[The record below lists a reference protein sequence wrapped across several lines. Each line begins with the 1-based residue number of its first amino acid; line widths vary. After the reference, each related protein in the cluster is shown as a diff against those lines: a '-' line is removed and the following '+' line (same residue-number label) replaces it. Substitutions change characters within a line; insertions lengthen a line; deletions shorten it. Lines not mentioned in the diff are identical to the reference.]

1 MNFCI
6 TVNRDYYKVLQ
17 IDNEFV
23 PYSTYLISGIL
34 LSVEFNRICE
44 WSISSKFFVLKI
56 VECKMVS
63 NSAIEKSKNGKFNF
77 LLFVSVLFFTCCGC
91 IIYPFTLDN
100 IFVYFNNNSANETA
114 SLGLIFSSKSVL
126 NSTSVQYNTYQ
137 DCFLRCSPKCRL
149 IWILPSIWAGFAA
162 MFSFTAACFSL
173 FLFFSPSNLGL
184 LWILHVLTALTSLST
199 CLTIITYC
207 IHVQKNLMLCDNALQ
222 VAGRH
227 VIMLRIGWSFY
238 FFLFSN
244 IIITII
250 CQLLLMCKAE
260 QHVKLVN
267 LPTCHE
273 SMLIQLRSFIMSRR
287 GKKSNNKKSRKKCL
301 SSLKLQVESRHL
313 KKLAKDKKLR
323 KRDKLLRRTVHR
335 QVADGERL
343 QQWMALTNEL
353 RQARNEDSEEEDDIL
368 PFDMIDPELA
378 NCKIPK
384 YEEEGT
390 TANNTTTTTT
400 TDDEDDDD
408 QLSIDH
414 IPWSRYEDDDSKLKP
429 LLPVKTLSGK
439 VIKVAA
445 MDETENRGSS
455 GEDDEME
462 VDPDDP
468 SDDADVGE
476 HSSTERTIA
485 EDPLI
490 CLARVQQNRRRAL
503 EECKMKIASICPRV
517 LENPQQHISQLNEI
531 MKIASGRTYPLYFAT
546 TGKLA
551 MASLLQVFLDIIP
564 GYTIRSP
571 TEKELRQKMK
581 KETKQLW
588 NFEQILLKLYVKY
601 LQLLEKLVA
610 KIKHGS
616 DSAVL
621 YRLGIFSLKLYSE
634 LLLKHPHFNYRN
646 NIIFVLVP
654 FMCSK
659 DEVIRDLVCGTFKQ
673 LFIDDSRGAVSLDA
687 VRAMNQFL
695 RKKPHLAKP
704 EMLRALLEL
713 KIKEVRRENSDEDG
727 PSRKK
732 IPSKTLSRQQRKYY
746 GSVRRLEMELKEI
759 DVSETESAILK
770 YHTKIMEHLFN
781 IYFRILRKN
790 PEAVV
795 LSPVLEGLSKFGH
808 LINVDFFDGLF
819 STLQSILKNGNL
831 RVIDAL
837 HCIYS
842 VYQLLSN
849 EGQALNVDPYYFQ
862 NCLYMLFRKIMNVK
876 QRALFIRQ
884 FELYLKCLDVIINK
898 RRKEISKNRVAA
910 YIKRMASA
918 FHQMNEPELIASL
931 LAIRSYF
938 MSHPYLECLLDTE
951 EQLAKPYFSNV
962 DDLEHCGAIACKLD
976 ELQQLK
982 NHPSALVRH
991 LTMHILN
998 NFPTTGR
1005 GALNADLLQKSA
1017 VEIYQTLQTNSR
1029 FKELQKRDSS

>member
-17 IDNEFV
+17 IDSEFV

-267 LPTCHE
+267 LPTCNE
-273 SMLIQLRSFIMSRR
+273 SMLIQLRSFIMARR
-287 GKKSNNKKSRKKCL
+287 GKKSNNRKSRKKCL

-335 QVADGERL
+335 QVADGERQ
-343 QQWMALTNEL
+343 QQWMALTIEL

-384 YEEEGT
+384 YEEEET

-414 IPWSRYEDDDSKLKP
+414 IPWSKFEDDDSKLKP

-445 MDETENRGSS
+445 MDETENSGSS

-468 SDDADVGE
+468 SDDADMGE

-610 KIKHGS
+610 SKNLSI
-616 DSAVL
+616 SA
-621 YRLGIFSLKLYSE
+621 
-634 LLLKHPHFNYRN
+634 
-646 NIIFVLVP
+646 NIIFLS
-654 FMCSK
+654 FHK
-659 DEVIRDLVCGTFKQ
+659 TYLFIRDLVCGTFKQ

-704 EMLRALLEL
+704 EMLRVLLEL

-732 IPSKTLSRQQRKYY
+732 IPNKTLSRQQRKYY

-790 PEAVV
+790 PEAVL
-795 LSPVLEGLSKFGH
+795 LSPILEGLSKFGH

-819 STLQSILKNGNL
+819 STLQTILKNGNL

-1029 FKELQKRDSS
+1029 FKELQKHDSS

>member
-1 MNFCI
+1 MIKIHIKFCRL
-6 TVNRDYYKVLQ
+6 TTN
-17 IDNEFV
+17 
-23 PYSTYLISGIL
+23 S
-34 LSVEFNRICE
+34 NRICE

-126 NSTSVQYNTYQ
+126 NSTSVQYNTYR

-162 MFSFTAACFSL
+162 LFSFTAACFCL

-227 VIMLRIGWSFY
+227 IIMLRIGWSFH

-267 LPTCHE
+267 LPTCNE
-273 SMLIQLRSFIMSRR
+273 SMLIQLRSLIMARR

-343 QQWMALTNEL
+343 QQWIALTNEL

-378 NCKIPK
+378 NSKIPK
-384 YEEEGT
+384 
-390 TANNTTTTTT
+390 
-400 TDDEDDDD
+400 
-408 QLSIDH
+408 
-414 IPWSRYEDDDSKLKP
+414 YEDDDSKLKP

-445 MDETENRGSS
+445 MDETENSGSS

-468 SDDADVGE
+468 GDDDAEVGGY
-476 HSSTERTIA
+476 SSTERTIA

-490 CLARVQQNRRRAL
+490 CLARVRQNRRRAL
-503 EECKMKIASICPRV
+503 EECKMKIASICPR
-517 LENPQQHISQLNEI
+517 ISQLNEI

-601 LQLLEKLVA
+601 LQLLEKLAA
-610 KIKHGS
+610 KIKYGS

-938 MSHPYLECLLDTE
+938 MSHPNLECLLDTE

-1029 FKELQKRDSS
+1029 CKELQKRDSS

>member
-1 MNFCI
+1 MKSQRYEYSMTFCRL
-6 TVNRDYYKVLQ
+6 TPNL
-17 IDNEFV
+17 
-23 PYSTYLISGIL
+23 
-34 LSVEFNRICE
+34 NRICE
-44 WSISSKFFVLKI
+44 WNIRNKFFLKI

-63 NSAIEKSKNGKFNF
+63 NSAIEKSKKGKFNF
-77 LLFVSVLFFTCCGC
+77 LLLVSVLFFTCCGC
-91 IIYPFTLDN
+91 IIYAFTLNN
-100 IFVYFNNNSANETA
+100 IFDYFNNNSTNETA
-114 SLGLIFSSKSVL
+114 SLGLIFSSKGVL
-126 NSTSVQYNTYQ
+126 NSTSVQYNTYR
-137 DCFLRCSPKCRL
+137 DCFIRCSPKCRL
-149 IWILPSIWAGFAA
+149 KWVLPLIWAGFAA
-162 MFSFTAACFSL
+162 LFSFTAACFCL
-173 FLFFSPSNLGL
+173 FLFFAPSNLGL
-184 LWILHVLTALTSLST
+184 LWILHVLTALTN

-207 IHVQKNLMLCDNALQ
+207 IHVQKNVMLCDNTLR
-222 VAGRH
+222 VADRD
-227 VIMLRIGWSFY
+227 IMMLRIGWSFHI
-238 FFLFSN
+238 FLLSN

-250 CQLLLMCKAE
+250 CQLLLICKTE
-260 QHVKLVN
+260 QHVKL
-267 LPTCHE
+267 
-273 SMLIQLRSFIMSRR
+273 RSIIMARR
-287 GKKSNNKKSRKKCL
+287 SKNSNNKKSKKKCL
-301 SSLKLQVESRHL
+301 SSLKLKVESRHL

-335 QVADGERL
+335 QVAHGERML
-343 QQWMALTNEL
+343 QWMTLTNEL
-353 RQARNEDSEEEDDIL
+353 RQARAEDENSEEEEDIL
-368 PFDMIDPELA
+368 PFDMLDPELA
-378 NCKIPK
+378 NSKIPK
-384 YEEEGT
+384 YEEEET
-390 TANNTTTTTT
+390 TANTTTTAST

-414 IPWSRYEDDDSKLKP
+414 VPWSGYKDVDSKLKP

-445 MDETENRGSS
+445 VEETENSASS

-462 VDPDDP
+462 VD
-468 SDDADVGE
+468 SGDANVAGY
-476 HSSTERTIA
+476 SSAERPIA
-485 EDPLI
+485 EDPLT
-490 CLARVQQNRRRAL
+490 CLARVRQNRRRVL

-564 GYTIRSP
+564 GYTIRPP

-581 KETKQLW
+581 KETRQLW

-601 LQLLEKLVA
+601 LKLLEKLVT

-616 DSAVL
+616 NSAVL

-673 LFIDDSRGAVSLDA
+673 LFSDDTRGAVSLDA

-713 KIKEVRRENSDEDG
+713 KIKEVKRENSDEDG
-727 PSRKK
+727 STRKK
-732 IPSKTLSRQQRKYY
+732 IPSKSLSRQQRKYF

-759 DVSETESAILK
+759 D
-770 YHTKIMEHLFN
+770 HTKIMEHLFN

-819 STLQSILKNGNL
+819 STLQSILKTGKL
-831 RVIDAL
+831 PVIDAL
-837 HCIYS
+837 HCVYS

-876 QRALFIRQ
+876 QRTLFIRQ

-938 MSHPYLECLLDTE
+938 MSHPNLECMLDTE
-951 EQLAKPYFSNV
+951 EQLANPYFSNV

-976 ELQQLK
+976 ELQELK

-1005 GALNADLLQKSA
+1005 RALNVDLLQKSA
-1017 VEIYQTLQTNSR
+1017 VEIYQTLQTNR
-1029 FKELQKRDSS
+1029 CKELQKRSFF